1 MTMRSIYG
9 IKSLTKIFKAID
21 EKANQNL
28 DVDDFRWGLMDFGIQ
43 TSKDEASELLSSFSK
58 DGGNSVNFELFLDQ
72 FRSAAS
78 EQRKEAIKSAYE
90 LLGKNGPV
98 CLDDIAKGF
107 DPNANPDVVAGA
119 KVDQE
124 VYMEF
129 MNLWDT

>member
-1 MTMRSIYG
+1 M
-9 IKSLTKIFKAID
+9 
-21 EKANQNL
+21 
-28 DVDDFRWGLMDFGIQ
+28 
-43 TSKDEASELLSSFSK
+43 
-58 DGGNSVNFELFLDQ
+58 
-72 FRSAAS
+72 S
-78 EQRKEAIKSAYE
+78 EQRKEAIKGAYD

-98 CLDDIAKGF
+98 CLDDIAKAF